1 MILVFELLHELKFNS
16 KTTLSTVKDLDKR
29 ENRKWLN
36 LDILLNLKSLN
47 PNFYRKK
54 FNFYFFDFIFF

>member
-1 MILVFELLHELKFNS
+1 MILVFELLHEFS
-16 KTTLSTVKDLDKR
+16 FCIQTTLSTVADLDKR

-47 PNFYRKK
+47 PNFY
-54 FNFYFFDFIFF
+54 